1 MNRVEAHQLSKSYG
15 KHTVFADLSFTAA
28 SSVVGIA
35 GQNGAGKSTLLKCIA
50 RLQKPTSGKIIW
62 MNGKEDK
69 MTPEQLKKRLGFAAP
84 YISLYEELT
93 VTENLSFLF
102 DVRNE
107 KNRGQI
113 DAVLQRTGSTPFM
126 HSLFGSLST
135 GQQQRARI
143 AAAIVH
149 QPDILFLDEPGSNL
163 DEKGKHI
170 VNEIVNE
177 FRKKNQLIILASNQ
191 SYELD
196 LCDSIIDLNKYTTE

>member
-1 MNRVEAHQLSKSYG
+1 MARVEAHQLSKSYG
-15 KHTVFADLSFTAA
+15 KHTVFKDLSFAAA

-35 GQNGAGKSTLLKCIA
+35 GRNGAGKSTLLKCIA
-50 RLQKPTSGKIIW
+50 GLLKPTSGMVTW
-62 MNGKEDK
+62 VNGNEYE
-69 MTPEQLKKRLGFAAP
+69 MTQEELKKRLGYAAP

-107 KNRGQI
+107 NDRGQI
-113 DAVLQRTGSTPFM
+113 DDVLQRTGANPFKN
-126 HSLFGSLST
+126 SLFGSLST

-163 DEKGKHI
+163 DEKGRVV
-170 VNEIVNE
+170 VNDLVNE
-177 FRKKNQLIILASNQ
+177 FRNRKRLLILASNQ
-191 SYELD
+191 TYELD
-196 LCDSIIDLNKYTTE
+196 LCDSIIDLNN

>member
-1 MNRVEAHQLSKSYG
+1 MARVEAHQLSKSYG
-15 KHTVFADLSFTAA
+15 KNAVFTDLSFTTT

-35 GQNGAGKSTLLKCIA
+35 GRNGAGKSTLLKCIA
-50 RLQKPTSGKIIW
+50 GLLKPTSGHITW
-62 MNGKEDK
+62 MNGDDQNIN
-69 MTPEQLKKRLGFAAP
+69 PDQLKKRLGYAAP

-93 VTENLSFLF
+93 VTENLTFLF

-113 DAVLQRTGSTPFM
+113 DGVLQRTGASPFKD
-126 HSLFGSLST
+126 SLFGSLST

-149 QPDILFLDEPGSNL
+149 QPVILFLDEPGSNL
-163 DEKGKHI
+163 DDKGRAI
-170 VNEIVNE
+170 VHDLVDE
-177 FRKKNQLIILASNQ
+177 FRLQNKLLILASNQ

-196 LCDSIIDLNKYTTE
+196 LCDSIIDLNE

>member
-1 MNRVEAHQLSKSYG
+1 MARVEAHQLSKSYG
-15 KHTVFADLSFTAA
+15 KHPVFSDLSFTAA

-35 GQNGAGKSTLLKCIA
+35 GRNGAGKSTLLKCIA
-50 RLQKPTSGKIIW
+50 GLLKPTSGQIIW
-62 MNGKEDK
+62 MNGENDK
-69 MTPEQLKKRLGFAAP
+69 MTQVELKKRLGYAAP

-113 DAVLQRTGSTPFM
+113 GEVLQRTGASPFKD
-126 HSLFGSLST
+126 SLFGSLST

-163 DEKGKHI
+163 DKKGRAVI
-170 VNEIVNE
+170 DDLVNE
-177 FRKKNQLIILASNQ
+177 FRHQEKLLILASNQ

-196 LCDSIIDLNKYTTE
+196 LCESIIDLN

>member
-1 MNRVEAHQLSKSYG
+1 MARVEAHQLSKSYG
-15 KHTVFADLSFTAA
+15 KHTVFKDLSFAVA

-35 GQNGAGKSTLLKCIA
+35 GRNGAGKSTLLKCIA
-50 RLQKPTSGKIIW
+50 GLLKPTSGMVTW
-62 MNGKEDK
+62 VNGNEHE
-69 MTPEQLKKRLGFAAP
+69 MTQEELKKRLGYAAP

-107 KNRGQI
+107 NDRGQI
-113 DAVLQRTGSTPFM
+113 DDVLQRTGANPFKN
-126 HSLFGSLST
+126 SLFGSLST

-163 DEKGKHI
+163 DEKGRVV
-170 VNEIVNE
+170 VNDLVNE
-177 FRKKNQLIILASNQ
+177 FRNRKRLLILASNQ
-191 SYELD
+191 TYELD
-196 LCDSIIDLNKYTTE
+196 LCDSIIDLNN